1 MVPAVSQYG
10 LYLKISISYSLA
22 HNMFQK
28 PKHNRFSI
36 KIKENK
42 EKRNAAESKTG
53 LPPVIS

>member
-22 HNMFQK
+22 
-28 PKHNRFSI
+28 HNRFSI